1 MCCILDAANALSL
14 GDMLSLVAGLRL
26 PGINLETPNSPGH
39 TPLGTGAAKP
49 QPFLSASLVLSV
61 SLDILS

>member
-61 SLDILS
+61 SLAILS